1 MKKVYKAPKL
11 IKIDSINKITQ
22 AVTNQG
28 TKDGGTMHNHSS

>member
-11 IKIDSINKITQ
+11 TKIDSINKMTQ

-28 TKDGGTMHNHSS
+28 TKDGGAGMNHAS